1 MAEYVGVPPQ
11 RRGLGFGRRTTG
23 EPARPESFTLSTA
36 AQDFIAQDRMRRQ
49 AERDAELAA
58 LETSAIR
65 QADEAAARAAF
76 GNQRALVNDID
87 YEIGGIDSQYLEI
100 ELDPGE
106 AVIADNG
113 SMIWKDADVD
123 FDTIMGDG
131 AEDGFFNALVSAG
144 SNLIGGESMF
154 MGEFRHI
161 GHTGKAR
168 LALGGRC
175 PGHILPIRL
184 EAMGGQLV
192 CQRGA
197 FLAAAKGVSVAAKFV
212 SNPLVGLAGGE
223 GFALQ
228 LLTGA
233 GWAFLHVGGGL
244 IERQLAEG
252 QVLHVDAGCVAA
264 FEKDVK
270 FDIVHT
276 GGSRGVMGAAARS
289 VKNAVIGGE
298 GLLFARLTGP
308 GKVWIQ
314 TLPFER
320 MSRTVVQSAEIQQ
333 RGQLLDSEGDGIG
346 IGDIADGIS
355 TAMRF
360 LK

>member
-1 MAEYVGVPPQ
+1 MAEYVGVPGQ
-11 RRGLGFGRRTTG
+11 RRGLGFGRRTSG
-23 EPARPESFTLSTA
+23 EPARPEGFTLSTA
-36 AQDFIAQDRMRRQ
+36 AQEFIAQDRLRRQ

-58 LETSAIR
+58 LEAKAIR
-65 QADEAAARAAF
+65 EVDESAARAAF

-87 YEIGGIDSQYLEI
+87 FEIGGVDSQYLEI

-106 AVIADNG
+106 AVIADSG
-113 SMIWKDADVD
+113 SMIWKDADVG
-123 FDTIMGDG
+123 FDTILGDG
-131 AEDGFFNALVSAG
+131 SEAGVLNSVVSAG
-144 SNLIGGESMF
+144 ANLLGGEGLF
-154 MGEFRHI
+154 MGEFRHV

-168 LALGGRC
+168 LALGGRSS
-175 PGHILPIRL
+175 GHILPVRL
-184 EAMGGQLV
+184 EAMGGQLI

-212 SNPLVGLAGGE
+212 RNPLIGLAGGE

-228 LLTGA
+228 LLTGS
-233 GWAFLHVGGGL
+233 GWAFLHIGGGL

-270 FDIVHT
+270 YDITHV
-276 GGSRGVMGAAARS
+276 GGSGNPLGAVARG

-298 GLLFARLTGP
+298 GWLFARLTGP

-320 MSRTVVQSAEIQQ
+320 MSRAVVQSVELHS
-333 RGQLLDSEGDGIG
+333 RGQLLDSEGEGIG
-346 IGDIADGIS
+346 IGDIVDGVS

-360 LK
+360 LR